1 MQTDFWESSQLA
13 CPCFQNTEII
23 VVVWLIKN
31 IMMMMDMILRELLGI
46 RNYVR
51 LFKGFNLAKL

>member
-1 MQTDFWESSQLA
+1 M

-31 IMMMMDMILRELLGI
+31 IMRMMDMILRELLGI

-51 LFKGFNLAKL
+51 VFKGFSLAVG